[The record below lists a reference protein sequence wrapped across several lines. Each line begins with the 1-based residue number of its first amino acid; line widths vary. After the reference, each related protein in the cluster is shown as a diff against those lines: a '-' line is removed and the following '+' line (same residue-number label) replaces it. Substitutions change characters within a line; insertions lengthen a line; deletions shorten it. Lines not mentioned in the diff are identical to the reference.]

1 VSWGPCFPDMR
12 VDINLASRP
21 YEDSGPL
28 WVRWGGALAGLS
40 LFTLILLYTALS
52 GWADSRKDHRLIEQR
67 QQQIAARDLQRA
79 KAEET
84 LSLPA
89 NRGTRDRAEFL
100 NDLFLRKA
108 FSWTRVFEDLE
119 RVMPA
124 RLHVV
129 SIHPDKADNQL
140 KIKLVVAGESRDR
153 ALELVRKMEGSQRFQ
168 QTQIEQESTQAG
180 QTPGDNVQFD
190 ISALYVPDF
199 GDTDKASG
207 DKTDADK
214 TNNDK
219 TDKDK
224 TDTATGKP
232 KKVKTAKKG
241 TH

>member
-1 VSWGPCFPDMR
+1 MR
-12 VDINLASRP
+12 VDINLATRP

-28 WVRWGGALAGLS
+28 WLRWGGALAALS
-40 LFTLILLYTALS
+40 LFTLILLYSALS
-52 GWADSRKDHRLIEQR
+52 GWAAARKDHGLIEQR
-67 QQQIAARDLQRA
+67 QQQIAARDLQKA

-84 LSLPA
+84 LNLPA

-108 FSWTRVFEDLE
+108 FSWTKVFEDLE
-119 RVMPA
+119 RVMPP

-129 SIHPDKADNQL
+129 SIHPDKASDNQL

-153 ALELVRKMEGSQRFQ
+153 ALELVRKMEGSQRFR

-199 GDTDKASG
+199 ADTDKA
-207 DKTDADK
+207 
-214 TNNDK
+214 
-219 TDKDK
+219 DKDK
-224 TDTATGKP
+224 PDMDKTG
-232 KKVKTAKKG
+232 TAK
-241 TH
+241 THTAKIDQQEKH

>member
-1 VSWGPCFPDMR
+1 MR
-12 VDINLASRP
+12 VDINLATRP

-28 WVRWGGALAGLS
+28 WLRWGGALAALS
-40 LFTLILLYTALS
+40 LFTLILLYSALS
-52 GWADSRKDHRLIEQR
+52 GWAAARKDHGLIEQR
-67 QQQIAARDLQRA
+67 QQQIAARDLQKA

-84 LSLPA
+84 LNLPA

-108 FSWTRVFEDLE
+108 FSWTKVFEDLE
-119 RVMPA
+119 RVMPP

-129 SIHPDKADNQL
+129 SIHPDKASDNQL

-168 QTQIEQESTQAG
+168 DTRIDQESTQAG

-199 GDTDKASG
+199 ADTDNA
-207 DKTDADK
+207 
-214 TNNDK
+214 
-219 TDKDK
+219 DKDK
-224 TDTATGKP
+224 PDMDKTG
-232 KKVKTAKKG
+232 TAKTNTAKIDQQG
-241 TH
+241 AH

>member
-1 VSWGPCFPDMR
+1 MR
-12 VDINLASRP
+12 VDINLATRP

-28 WVRWGGALAGLS
+28 WLRWGGALAALS
-40 LFTLILLYTALS
+40 LFTLILLYSALS
-52 GWADSRKDHRLIEQR
+52 GWAAARKDHGLIEQR
-67 QQQIAARDLQRA
+67 QQQIAARDLQKA

-84 LSLPA
+84 LNLPA

-108 FSWTRVFEDLE
+108 FSWTKVFEDLE
-119 RVMPA
+119 RVMPP

-129 SIHPDKADNQL
+129 SIHPDKASDNQL

-153 ALELVRKMEGSQRFQ
+153 ALELVRKMEGSQRFR

-199 GDTDKASG
+199 ADTDTDKA
-207 DKTDADK
+207 
-214 TNNDK
+214 
-219 TDKDK
+219 DKDK
-224 TDTATGKP
+224 PDMDKTG
-232 KKVKTAKKG
+232 TAK
-241 TH
+241 THTAKIDQQEAH